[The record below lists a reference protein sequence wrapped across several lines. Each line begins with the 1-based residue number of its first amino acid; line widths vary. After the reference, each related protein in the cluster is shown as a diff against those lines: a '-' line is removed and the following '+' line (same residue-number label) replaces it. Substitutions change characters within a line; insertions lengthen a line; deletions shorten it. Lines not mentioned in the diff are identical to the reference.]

1 MHGYRE
7 VRKNMT
13 EAEDFGAITVNF
25 GDNLFALVDGYK
37 PKATRDRG
45 VKKIFN
51 VTTSDFYRQAR

>member
-1 MHGYRE
+1 
-7 VRKNMT
+7 MT